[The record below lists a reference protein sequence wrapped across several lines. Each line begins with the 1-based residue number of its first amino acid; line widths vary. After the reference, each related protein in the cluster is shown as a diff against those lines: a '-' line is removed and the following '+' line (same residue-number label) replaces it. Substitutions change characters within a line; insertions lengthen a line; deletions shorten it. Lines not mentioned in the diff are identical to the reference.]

1 MRIELRYV
9 TRFVYPT
16 PVWDSHNALRAR
28 PAQDSYQRLLQYS
41 LRVTPPTRVFTYV
54 DSWGTSV
61 DEFSVGDEHSELIV
75 DARASVETNPRPEPD
90 PDIPLDELRDSG
102 FRESHWTFLRPS
114 RHVMW
119 SVPMAEAVRELSS
132 GTTGVRD
139 LVKTI
144 GGFVTN
150 RLTYSPGTTEV
161 GTPIAE
167 IWDRQVG
174 VCQDFSHLTIGLL
187 RAAGVPTRYVSG
199 YLYAADPASRH
210 LDDRGEVVV
219 QTHAWV
225 EAAVPG
231 FGWWAIDPTND
242 TAAGER
248 HVTIG
253 RGRDYEDVM
262 PLRGV
267 YHGDAEATL
276 AAEVTMSQTILSE
289 RLPEVALDQ

>member
-1 MRIELRYV
+1 MHIEIRYV
-9 TRFVYPT
+9 TRFIYPT

-28 PAQDSYQRLLQYS
+28 PAEDSHQKLLSYAVH
-41 LRVTPPTRVFTYV
+41 VTPRVRVFTYI
-54 DSWGTSV
+54 DNWGTSV

-75 DARASVETNPRPEPD
+75 DARASVETHPRPQPEAAID
-90 PDIPLDELRDSG
+90 VRSLAEAT
-102 FRESHWTFLRPS
+102 FRESHWSYLRQS

-119 SVPMAEAVRELSS
+119 TPEMAEMSLTLRNNAPDVREL
-132 GTTGVRD
+132 VRT
-139 LVKTI
+139 VAS
-144 GGFVTN
+144 FVTEQ
-150 RLTYSPGTTEV
+150 LAYTPGSTEV
-161 GTPIAE
+161 GTPLTE
-167 IWDRQVG
+167 IWAQRVG

-199 YLYAADPASRH
+199 YLYAADPAGRQ
-210 LDDRGEVVV
+210 LDDSGEVVV
-219 QTHAWV
+219 QTHAWI

-242 TAAGER
+242 TPAGER

-267 YHGDAEATL
+267 YHGDAEASL
-276 AAEVTMSQTILSE
+276 AAEVTMSQTVVSE
-289 RLPEVALDQ
+289 RLPEVTLDQ